1 MKMQGLHPTRVT
13 VQTVRTTIQH
23 AVTNGK
29 AIQLA
34 DLDDVDVDSV
44 KCRVV
49 VGLAAEDGCKQ
60 ASHQCTLEQPGQILL
75 QQQS

>member
-1 MKMQGLHPTRVT
+1 MNKQGLAPHKAYSADCQDHNIVT
-13 VQTVRTTIQH
+13 S
-23 AVTNGK
+23 GK

-44 KCRVV
+44 KRRVV

-75 QQQS
+75 QHHS